1 MPRRPRDPVRHRIP
15 FSELIQQMEE
25 PIAQARRNDRR
36 QRYWAASLS
45 SSPAKEPA
53 THNSPLGRRCA
64 RHAEELREAL
74 RNPRALG
81 NVMAGGRARTEEEI
95 AELVVGLPS

>member
-1 MPRRPRDPVRHRIP
+1 MSPLPKPQTGIDTTRCMAPHRSFGP
-15 FSELIQQMEE
+15 LC
-25 PIAQARRNDRR
+25 QA
-36 QRYWAASLS
+36 
-45 SSPAKEPA
+45 PA

-95 AELVVGLPS
+95 AKLVVGLPS